1 MTKAVVS
8 PALSNMAKAVVEHF
22 DAIGRPLKVGD
33 PVAVPGGVTSLLIGR
48 ITAMGE
54 KQIRV
59 VKYGKPE
66 RETDW
71 KGKSSPT
78 GKLRYPSEAVL
89 LDGPDITMYLLK
101 YSGINK

>member
-1 MTKAVVS
+1 
-8 PALSNMAKAVVEHF
+8 MAEPDHR

-33 PVAVPGGVTSLLIGR
+33 PVAIPRNATRLLIGR

-59 VKYGKPE
+59 VKYGKPD

-71 KGKSSPT
+71 RGKSTPA

-89 LDGPDITMYLLK
+89 LDGVDITMYLLK
-101 YSGINK
+101 YTGSSN